1 MIKVVGIRFQR
12 AGKIYYFD
20 PLDYDLE
27 TAMHVIVETARG
39 VEMGT
44 VLIPPKEVDDDKV
57 VQPLKP
63 VIRIATDD
71 DEKVIEKNKEKEAE
85 AYVICKEKIAK
96 HGLDMKL
103 VAAEYTFDNNK
114 LLFYFTA
121 DGRIDFRELVKDLAS
136 VFRTRIE
143 LRQIGVRDDTKM
155 LGGIGICG
163 RELCC
168 RSYLT
173 DFVPVS
179 IKMAKEQNLS
189 LNPTKISGVCGR
201 LMCCLKNEQE
211 TYEYL
216 NSRLPSVGDSVIT
229 PTGMHGEVSGVNV
242 LRQLVKVVVDNGE
255 EKELQEYA
263 VDDLKFTPRRRRDVR
278 VTDEEMKELEGLED
292 KGSTEE
298 ENERPQREN
307 RRENNRGKYRREQN
321 DASPETDVGSESR
334 ENREKNDSGEK
345 REYRD
350 RSNYRGK
357 KREYRDRNDNGE
369 KREYR
374 ERSNYRGRNY
384 NRDRGENADRENSGG
399 GGEKREYRGERNFRR
414 HRNYDRKNYQGGNN
428 ERGEQKRGD
437 NPQS

>member
-39 VEMGT
+39 IEMGT

-136 VFRTRIE
+136 VLRTRIE
-143 LRQIGVRDDTKM
+143 LRQIGVRDETKM

-263 VDDLKFTPRRRRDVR
+263 VDDLKFTSRRRRDVR

-292 KGSTEE
+292 NGSTEE

-384 NRDRGENADRENSGG
+384 NRDRGENADRENSGE